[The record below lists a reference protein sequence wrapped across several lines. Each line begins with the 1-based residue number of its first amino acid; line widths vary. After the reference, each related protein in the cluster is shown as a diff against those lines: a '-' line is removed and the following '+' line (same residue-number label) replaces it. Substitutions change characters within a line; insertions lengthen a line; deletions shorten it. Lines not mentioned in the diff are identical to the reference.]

1 MGNWFHHRL
10 NEDPIARQRPILTY
24 VMVGRLGLMVV
35 LLLALSVGLP
45 RNTNVAD
52 GFFVFIALAFLI
64 TIPYAVWLLD
74 ETTAAASMPYQFLV
88 DVLVVTGL
96 VHFTGG
102 IRSEMTILYPLVI
115 LVAGFVVSGRLSM
128 HVAILSI
135 LFYAALIL
143 SEMQGVLS
151 YVGPSPWPYANR
163 SQIIQELMLRAVIF
177 SFFTAAAVFIGEQ
190 YFAQDR
196 QLRRLRGLGQ
206 VIFDTVGMPLVGV
219 LPKGGR
225 IVLANAAADHLFGL
239 PVGGLRGK
247 SMKDIL
253 DGGDGG
259 DLETTLGVPHSLWR
273 VRRPDGTLVP
283 CLIEGRKSHLPVLPE
298 FGLGALSGGG
308 DTELLLVVFHDMSIL
323 LRNGERERVQDS
335 LRAAA
340 GLIAEVAHEV
350 RNPLTAIRGAGEL
363 LAQAAGA
370 VAQQRRAVSPDDW
383 GLINAMCETISEE
396 TRRLDAKVQDFL
408 QTAAQDPERL
418 LQLTSQARQWLD
430 QLPLFAAVRKPDHVQ
445 NLHR

>member
-1 MGNWFHHRL
+1 MKNWFHRHL
-10 NEDPIARQRPILTY
+10 SEDPIGQRRPILSY
-24 VMVGRLGLMVV
+24 VMISRLGLMVV
-35 LLLALSVGLP
+35 LLVALSVSLP
-45 RNTNVAD
+45 HNTSAAD
-52 GFFVFIALAFLI
+52 GFFVFIAVAFLT

-74 ETTAAASMPYQFLV
+74 ETTATASMPYQFLV

-115 LVAGFVVSGRLSM
+115 LVAGFVVSGRLAM

-135 LFYAALIL
+135 LVYSALIL
-143 SEMQGVLS
+143 SEMQGVLA

-163 SQIIQELMLRAVIF
+163 PQVIRELMLRAVIF
-177 SFFTAAAVFIGEQ
+177 SFFTAAAAFIGEQ
-190 YFAQDR
+190 YFSQDR

-219 LPKGGR
+219 LPKGGCV
-225 IVLANAAADHLFGL
+225 VLANAAADQLFGL

-247 SMKDIL
+247 TIKDIL
-253 DGGDGG
+253 DGGDGE
-259 DLETTLGVPHSLWR
+259 DLETAMGVPHSLWR
-273 VRRPDGTLVP
+273 VRLPDGTFVP
-283 CLIEGRKSHLPVLPE
+283 CLIEGRKSHLPVLSD
-298 FGLGALSGGG
+298 FGLGSLSGGG

-323 LRNGERERVQDS
+323 LRNRERERVEES

-350 RNPLTAIRGAGEL
+350 SNPLTAIRGAGEL

-383 GLINAMCETISEE
+383 ALISTMCETISEE
-396 TRRLDAKVQDFL
+396 TGRLDARVQAFL
-408 QTAAQDPERL
+408 QAAAHDPERL
-418 LQLTSQARQWLD
+418 LQLTAPAQQWLD
-430 QLPLFAAVRKPDHVQ
+430 QLPLFSAARKSDHV
-445 NLHR
+445 

>member
-1 MGNWFHHRL
+1 MRNWLRRHL
-10 NEDPIARQRPILTY
+10 LEDPVGQRRPILTY
-24 VMVGRLGLMVV
+24 VMVGRLGLMAV
-35 LLLALSVGLP
+35 LLVALSVTLP
-45 RNTNVAD
+45 HNTSVAD
-52 GFFVFIALAFLI
+52 GFFIFIALAFLV
-64 TIPYAVWLLD
+64 TIPYALWLLD

-102 IRSEMTILYPLVI
+102 IRSEMTIIYPLVI
-115 LVAGFVVSGRLSM
+115 LVAGFVVSGRLAM

-151 YVGPSPWPYANR
+151 YVGPSPWPYADR
-163 SQIIQELMLRAVIF
+163 PQVVRELMLRAVIF
-177 SFFTAAAVFIGEQ
+177 TFFTAAAAFIGDQ

-206 VIFDTVGMPLVGV
+206 LIFDTVGMPLVGV
-219 LPKGGR
+219 LPKDGH

-239 PVGGLRGK
+239 PAGGLRGK
-247 SMKDIL
+247 VMKDIL
-253 DGGDGG
+253 DGGEGG
-259 DLETTLGVPHSLWR
+259 DLETALGVPHSLWR
-273 VRRPDGTLVP
+273 ARRPDGAVVP
-283 CLIEGRKSHLPVLPE
+283 CLIEGRKSRLPVLPE
-298 FGLGALSGGG
+298 FGFGVLSGGG

-323 LRNGERERVQDS
+323 LRNEERERVRDN

-340 GLIAEVAHEV
+340 SMIAEVAHEV
-350 RNPLTAIRGAGEL
+350 SNPLTAIRGAGEL

-383 GLINAMCETISEE
+383 VLINSMCETISEE

-408 QTAAQDPERL
+408 RTAAQDPERL
-418 LQLTSQARQWLD
+418 LQMTAQARQWLD
-430 QLPLFAAVRKPDHVQ
+430 QLPLFATVRKPDHVQ
-445 NLHR
+445 DPHC